1 MAGEVSRLK
10 QLGATVVSV
19 HPGDPRHMPRYHRR
33 IARAE
38 DPPRQANAPA
48 ASARL
53 GSWLREMTRVDRS
66 RLALATA
73 VPSAVGYS
81 IPLVAGLATGH
92 AADGV
97 AASAGALIVGFANLG
112 GRYRIRSAT
121 LLVTTLAA
129 GVAVLLGGL
138 AGPSGLATVVLM
150 SLWGFAAGLLV
161 ALGTRAA
168 FVGMLS
174 TWALLL
180 GGDLHLHGMA
190 VLHEAWLITA
200 GGLVQTVIAVAAWP
214 LHPFAAER
222 RAVADAYRAL
232 AACARAPGTA
242 VFVETAITL
251 AAAAET
257 VGESAALA
265 GERGTLRALVE
276 QGEWI
281 RVELVALSHSDVPGA
296 AQVLG
301 AASSALDAI
310 AAGGDTAPPLADLT
324 HSAGTIDDPAA
335 RRIAA
340 SLVAWIL
347 AAVRESRAGA
357 PGPAPRPDPLAAL
370 RAELTLRSSV
380 FRHAVRLSVA
390 LIVAGVVY
398 RGLSLGSGD
407 WVPVT
412 VLFVLKPDYGNTM
425 ARGIARAAGT
435 MAGVII
441 AGDIVALFSPAHGT
455 IVVLLTLLAC
465 AGYALFPANYALFS
479 VVLTVL
485 VALLADFSGGSP
497 ASALGDRIVDTA
509 IGTAIALA
517 AFALWPTREQPHALE
532 CLTRYVTA
540 EGRWLDAILA
550 AYTGIDARQSVRS
563 ARLAA
568 RRARTEA
575 WEAVGLALAEPP
587 RRRPDGRPWQGLLA
601 AMDQVSECA
610 LVLLATMHNGARAPH
625 EALAPY
631 RAALDDSFTATV
643 AWLHSDPW
651 PKGAARAEQARPR
664 DQDLDAAERDSV
676 LTAVSA
682 ETDRILA
689 TLDVT
694 RGQLTRAAGS

>member
-1 MAGEVSRLK
+1 
-10 QLGATVVSV
+10 
-19 HPGDPRHMPRYHRR
+19 
-33 IARAE
+33 
-38 DPPRQANAPA
+38 
-48 ASARL
+48 
-53 GSWLREMTRVDRS
+53 MTRVDRS

-81 IPLVAGLATGH
+81 IPLVAGLAAGH

-112 GRYRIRSAT
+112 GRYRIRLAT
-121 LLVTTLAA
+121 LLATTVAA
-129 GVAVLLGGL
+129 GIAVLLGGL

-161 ALGTRAA
+161 TLGTRAA
-168 FVGMLS
+168 FAGMLS

-200 GGLVQTVIAVAAWP
+200 GGLVQTVIAIAAWP
-214 LHPFAAER
+214 LRPFAAER

-242 VFVETAITL
+242 VFAETRAAL

-265 GERGTLRALVE
+265 GGRGTLRALVE

-281 RVELVALSHSDVPGA
+281 RVELVALSHLDVPGA
-296 AQVLG
+296 AQILG

-335 RRIAA
+335 RRITA
-340 SLVAWIL
+340 SLVVRIL
-347 AAVRESRAGA
+347 AAVRESHAGA
-357 PGPAPRPDPLAAL
+357 PGPAPRPNPLAAL

-390 LIVAGVVY
+390 LMVAGVVY
-398 RGLSLGSGD
+398 RGLSLGSGE

-412 VLFVLKPDYGNTM
+412 VLFVLKPDYGNTV

-441 AGDIVALFSPAHGT
+441 AGDIVTLFSPAHGT
-455 IVVLLTLLAC
+455 IVVLLALLAC

-517 AFALWPTREQPHALE
+517 AFALWPTREQPHALQ
-532 CLTRYVTA
+532 CLARYVTA

-568 RRARTEA
+568 RRPHRGLGGGWARSGSRRAGVPMAAPGRACWPLWTRSA
-575 WEAVGLALAEPP
+575 SVHWYCWRPCTTARVHHTKRWPRIAPP
-587 RRRPDGRPWQGLLA
+587 WMTASPPPSPGCTVPPGRSRQGSATRPLMPPDAILR
-601 AMDQVSECA
+601 S
-610 LVLLATMHNGARAPH
+610 R
-625 EALAPY
+625 
-631 RAALDDSFTATV
+631 S
-643 AWLHSDPW
+643 S
-651 PKGAARAEQARPR
+651 RPR
-664 DQDLDAAERDSV
+664 PIAYWPRWKRLEGR
-676 LTAVSA
+676 
-682 ETDRILA
+682 
-689 TLDVT
+689 
-694 RGQLTRAAGS
+694 